1 MDSFQDLGISQL
13 VKLPLVADTQSGTY
27 HLTITSNSG
36 GNAAAD
42 KIASPLQGVL
52 PQMNGTQ
59 QWILFGI
66 GVCGL
71 SLLILLILIWWRNR
85 QTIKEQP
92 K

>member
-1 MDSFQDLGISQL
+1 MSSFQDFGISQL
-13 VKLPLVADTQSGTY
+13 IKLPLVADTQSGTY
-27 HLTITSNSG
+27 HVTVTANSG
-36 GNAAAD
+36 DNGAAD
-42 KIASPLQGVL
+42 KIAGPLQGVL

-71 SLLILLILIWWRNR
+71 SLLILLILIWWCNR